1 MFCSLRRAR
10 SDPRRPWK
18 LRFLSSQ
25 RRAETGAEGRGN
37 SGTAPIKVGAP
48 AARAAPLGGSGP
60 VEGSA
65 VAAEAETAAVAVA
78 ALFPAQ
84 SSERGPGCAR

>member
-1 MFCSLRRAR
+1 MA
-10 SDPRRPWK
+10 
-18 LRFLSSQ
+18 
-25 RRAETGAEGRGN
+25 
-37 SGTAPIKVGAP
+37 AP

-60 VEGSA
+60 VEGSVVAVVAA
-65 VAAEAETAAVAVA
+65 VAAAAAATAAAAAAAAAAVAVA